1 MGFLAPIIG
10 GIVSAI
16 GSIGIIGKMVIAVGL
31 NLIVAKMEERRA
43 KKNQKQVGGVEF
55 ERQYGENVS
64 RQVACGL
71 VGLAG
76 HDTYVNTYGSSNKYL
91 EQAYT
96 AADFPCDGLSRIW
109 AGGALLPLEEILP
122 SIPHAKSYRIVSGT
136 YAGRMVFT
144 FYDGTQTTADAGM
157 VANANPPG
165 RWTADHVGTGIAWIK
180 VGLTYDSEHLS
191 QFPDFF
197 FEIRGARLYDIRK
210 DSTAGGSGP
219 HRWGVY
225 STYEFTE
232 NPILFEYNYRRGFS
246 VNDDMFCGMGM
257 DPVDLPFDRYATAA
271 NICDEGTDHG
281 KRYRCSVM
289 FDADVDHGDNIEA
302 VMRACGGIVI
312 DSVEGSWPLVGTD
325 QPIVETFTD
334 DDLVVGE
341 PVRYQ
346 RRRSMA
352 DLVNIVSGTYPE
364 PANMWSPAGYDV
376 QTNPAYVALDRRTR
390 DVPLD
395 FPTVPYKAQANQLAS
410 IYFNENRYEATAD
423 IVLRPRFQTIKAGD
437 WVRWNSARYGDR
449 IYMVPGR
456 AIRALTSDGPRNV
469 ALSLQERSG
478 AIYDGVGVIAPTVP
492 LPPGEP
498 VYLNELQDF
507 AVIAVKGVGADGRS
521 YPAFRISWAP
531 IADLTVTSITFEY
544 WIKTEPTNKFS
555 KQVSAADGTVTFI
568 QEGVLSLTDYE
579 FRYKL
584 AAARPTNWIVPIT
597 VKSLDGGNADLE
609 IGLGRL
615 GEDVKSRFE
624 DIQSELN
631 NFFRPRLEELAV
643 SWMMESALGQVQRS
657 EMKEQVGSSLAKVAD
672 EILVRAR
679 EDEALA
685 ARISTVL
692 AQVGDVRGEVVKEQ
706 VARVNADGALASD
719 ITSLKASTAANK
731 ASIFSEAQARA
742 NGDSALASSVM
753 SLSSTV
759 GNNKARLISEEQ
771 ARANGDSALAASV
784 NGVSADLN
792 GRFAQGLVKFEAA
805 ADQSGVNARFSVML
819 RAGLGDAFKDS
830 GFYVELYT
838 EGAVLK
844 SRFAVKADQFVILN
858 PGGPSFLP
866 VVVENGELRLNI
878 INAGTLRAG
887 EILAQN
893 NKYRLVLNTGT
904 HEWYE

>member
-16 GSIGIIGKMVIAVGL
+16 GSLGIVGKMVIAVGL
-31 NLIVAKMEERRA
+31 NLIVGKMEERRA

-64 RQVACGL
+64 RKVACGL

-91 EQAYT
+91 EQSYT

-109 AGGALLPLEEILP
+109 AGGALLQLEEILP
-122 SIPHAKSYRIVSGT
+122 SIPHAKSYRVVSGT
-136 YAGRMVFT
+136 YAGLMVFT
-144 FYDGTQTTADAGM
+144 FYDGTQTAADAGM

-165 RWTADHVGTGIAWIK
+165 RWTADHIGTGIAWIK
-180 VGLTYDSEHLS
+180 VSLTYDSEKLG

-197 FEIRGARLYDIRK
+197 FEIRGARLYDFRK

-257 DPVDLPFDRYATAA
+257 DAADLPFDRYATAA
-271 NICDEGTDHG
+271 NICDEATNHG

-312 DSVEGSWPLVGTD
+312 DSVDGSWPLVGTD

-334 DDLVVGE
+334 DDLVTGE

-449 IYMVPGR
+449 VYMVQAR

-469 ALSLQERSG
+469 ALSLQERDG
-478 AIYDGVGVIAPTVP
+478 AIYDGVGVVAPVIP

-498 VYLNELQDF
+498 IYLSELQDF
-507 AVIAVKGVGADGRS
+507 SVISVKAVGADGRS

-531 IADLTVTSITFEY
+531 IVDMTVTGITFEW
-544 WIKTEPTNKFS
+544 WIKTAPANKFS
-555 KQVSAADGTVTFI
+555 KQVSASDGTVTFL
-568 QEGVLSLTDYE
+568 QEGILSLTDYE
-579 FRYKL
+579 FRYRLL
-584 AAARPTNWIVPIT
+584 ADRPTNWVAPVT
-597 VKSLDGGNADLE
+597 VKSVDGGNADLE

-615 GEDVKSRFE
+615 GEDVKKRFE
-624 DIQSELN
+624 ELQREYDVVWQR
-631 NFFRPRLEELAV
+631 FEELATAFSLDGAVGEIKRQELKAAIGDAFAQIITEQRVRV
-643 SWMMESALGQVQRS
+643 S
-657 EMKEQVGSSLAKVAD
+657 
-672 EILVRAR
+672 

-685 ARISTVL
+685 QMITALTATVGSNLARL
-692 AQVGDVRGEVVKEQ
+692 
-706 VARVNADGALASD
+706 
-719 ITSLKASTAANK
+719 ITEET
-731 ASIFSEAQARA
+731 ARA
-742 NGDSALASSVM
+742 TQDSALASSI
-753 SLSSTV
+753 T
-759 GNNKARLISEEQ
+759 
-771 ARANGDSALAASV
+771 
-784 NGVSADLN
+784 GVSADVN
-792 GRFAQGLVKFEAA
+792 NRFAGGLVKFEAA

-819 RAGLGDAFKDS
+819 RAGLNNAFKES
-830 GFYVELYT
+830 GFYLEIYT
-838 EGAVLK
+838 DGGVLK
-844 SRFAVKADQFVILN
+844 SRFAVRADQFVIWN
-858 PGGPSFLP
+858 PGSPAFLP
-866 VVVENGELRLNI
+866 IVIENGELKLNI
-878 INAGTLRAG
+878 ANIGLVRAG
-887 EILAQN
+887 RLLSQNGKMDINLNNGTIEI
-893 NKYRLVLNTGT
+893 YS
-904 HEWYE
+904 

>member
-16 GSIGIIGKMVIAVGL
+16 GSIGIVGKMVIAVGL
-31 NLIVAKMEERRA
+31 NLIVGKMEERRA

-64 RQVACGL
+64 RKVACGL

-76 HDTYVNTYGSSNKYL
+76 HDTYVNTFGSSNKYL

-96 AADFPCDGLSRIW
+96 VADFPCDGLSRIW

-122 SIPHAKSYRIVSGT
+122 SVPHAKSYRIVSGT
-136 YAGRMVFT
+136 YAGLMVFT
-144 FYDGTQTTADAGM
+144 FYDGTQTAADAGM
-157 VANANPPG
+157 VANSNPPG
-165 RWTADHVGTGIAWIK
+165 RWTADHIGTGIAWIK
-180 VGLTYDSEHLS
+180 VSLTYDSEKLG

-232 NPILFEYNYRRGFS
+232 NPILFEYSYRRGFS

-257 DPVDLPFDRYATAA
+257 DAADLPFDRYATAA

-346 RRRSMA
+346 RRRSMT

-449 IYMVPGR
+449 IYMVQAR

-469 ALSLQERSG
+469 VLSLQERDG
-478 AIYDGVGVIAPTVP
+478 AIYDGVGVVAPVIP

-498 VYLNELQDF
+498 VYLSELQDF
-507 AVIAVKGVGADGRS
+507 SVIGVKAVGADGRS
-521 YPAFRISWAP
+521 YPAFRIAWAP
-531 IADLTVTSITFEY
+531 IVDMTVTAITFEW
-544 WIKTEPTNKFS
+544 WIKTAPANKFS
-555 KQVSAADGTVTFI
+555 KQVSASDGTITFL
-568 QEGVLSLTDYE
+568 QEGILSLTDYE
-579 FRYKL
+579 FRYRLL
-584 AAARPTNWIVPIT
+584 ADRPTNWTAPIT
-597 VKSLDGGNADLE
+597 VKSVDGGNADLE

-615 GEDVKSRFE
+615 GEDVKNRFE
-624 DIQSELN
+624 ELQGEFN
-631 NFFRPRLEELAV
+631 GVWQRLEELTTAFSLDGAV
-643 SWMMESALGQVQRS
+643 GEVKRQELKAAVGDAFAQIVTEQR
-657 EMKEQVGSSLAKVAD
+657 
-672 EILVRAR
+672 VRASQ
-679 EDEALA
+679 DEALSQLYTA
-685 ARISTVL
+685 LTATVGSNLARLIT
-692 AQVGDVRGEVVKEQ
+692 EET
-706 VARVNADGALASD
+706 ARATADSALSSR
-719 ITSLKASTAANK
+719 ITSLDATVAGNLARLVTEEQTRATA
-731 ASIFSEAQARA
+731 
-742 NGDSALASSVM
+742 DSALSS
-753 SLSSTV
+753 SIT
-759 GNNKARLISEEQ
+759 
-771 ARANGDSALAASV
+771 
-784 NGVSADLN
+784 GVSADVN
-792 GRFAQGLVKFEAA
+792 GRFAGGLVKFQAA

-819 RAGLGDAFKDS
+819 RAGVNDQFKES
-830 GFYVELYT
+830 GFYVEIYT
-838 EGAVLK
+838 ENSVLK
-844 SRFAVKADQFVILN
+844 SRFAVKADQFVVWN
-858 PGGPSFLP
+858 PGSAAYLP
-866 VVVENGELRLNI
+866 FVFENGELRLNVLNAGLI
-878 INAGTLRAG
+878 RAGRFLSYNNKVDFNLNAGTL
-887 EILAQN
+887 EF
-893 NKYRLVLNTGT
+893 YS
-904 HEWYE
+904 

>member
-16 GSIGIIGKMVIAVGL
+16 GSIGIVGKMVIAVGL
-31 NLIVAKMEERRA
+31 NLIVSKMEQRRA

-76 HDTYVNTYGSSNKYL
+76 HDTYVNTYGASNKYL

-96 AADFPCDGLSRIW
+96 VADFPCDGLSRIW
-109 AGGALLPLEEILP
+109 AGGALLSLEEILP
-122 SIPHAKSYRIVSGT
+122 SILHAKSYRIASGA

-144 FYDGTQTTADAGM
+144 FYDGTQTAADADM

-165 RWTADHVGTGIAWIK
+165 RWTADHIGTGIAWIK

-289 FDADVDHGDNIEA
+289 LDADVDHGDNIEA

-449 IYMVPGR
+449 IYMVQGR

-531 IADLTVTSITFEY
+531 IVDLTVTGITFEY
-544 WIKTEPTNKFS
+544 WIKTEPANKFS

-584 AAARPTNWIVPIT
+584 AAARPTNWIAPIT

-615 GEDVKSRFE
+615 GEDVKNRFE
-624 DIQSELN
+624 ELQGE
-631 NFFRPRLEELAV
+631 FSGVWQRLEELTAAFSLDGAV
-643 SWMMESALGQVQRS
+643 GEIKRQELKAAVGNAFAQIVIEQR
-657 EMKEQVGSSLAKVAD
+657 
-672 EILVRAR
+672 VRASQ
-679 EDEALA
+679 DEALA
-685 ARISTVL
+685 QLYTALTATVGSNLARL
-692 AQVGDVRGEVVKEQ
+692 
-706 VARVNADGALASD
+706 
-719 ITSLKASTAANK
+719 ITEET
-731 ASIFSEAQARA
+731 ARA
-742 NGDSALASSVM
+742 TADEALSSRIVSLDSKVGTNLARLVTEESTRATADSALTSI
-753 SLSSTV
+753 TQ
-759 GNNKARLISEEQ
+759 GI
-771 ARANGDSALAASV
+771 
-784 NGVSADLN
+784 SADMN
-792 GRFAQGLVKFEAA
+792 NRFAGGLVKFEAA

-819 RAGLGDAFKDS
+819 RANLGDAFKDS
-830 GFYVELYT
+830 GFYIEIYT
-838 EGAVLK
+838 EAAVLK
-844 SRFAVKADQFVILN
+844 SRFAVKADQFVVWN
-858 PGGPSFLP
+858 GGNNAFLP
-866 VVVENGELRLNI
+866 IVIENGELKLNI
-878 INAGTLRAG
+878 ANIGLVRSG
-887 EILAQN
+887 RLLAQN
-893 NKYRLVLNTGT
+893 GKMDINLNLGT
-904 HEWYE
+904 IEIYS

>member
-109 AGGALLPLEEILP
+109 AGGALLSLEEILP
-122 SIPHAKSYRIVSGT
+122 SIPHAKSYRIASGA

-144 FYDGTQTTADAGM
+144 FYDGTQTAADAGM

-165 RWTADHVGTGIAWIK
+165 RWTADHIGTGIAWIK

-334 DDLVVGE
+334 DDLVAGE

-410 IYFNENRYEATAD
+410 IYFNENRYEATSD

-449 IYMVPGR
+449 VYMVQGR

-469 ALSLQERSG
+469 ALSLQERNG

-531 IADLTVTSITFEY
+531 IADLTVTGITFEY
-544 WIKTEPTNKFS
+544 WIKTEPANKFS
-555 KQVSAADGTVTFI
+555 KQVSAADGTVTFL

-584 AAARPTNWIVPIT
+584 AAARPTNWIAPIT

-615 GEDVKSRFE
+615 GEDVKNRFE
-624 DIQSELN
+624 ELQGEFN
-631 NFFRPRLEELAV
+631 GVWQRLEELTSAFSLDGAV
-643 SWMMESALGQVQRS
+643 GEIKRQELKAAVGEAFAQIVIEQR
-657 EMKEQVGSSLAKVAD
+657 
-672 EILVRAR
+672 VRASQ
-679 EDEALA
+679 DEALA
-685 ARISTVL
+685 QLYTALTATVGSNLARLITEETARATADEALSSRIVSLDSKVGTNL
-692 AQVGDVRGEVVKEQ
+692 ARLITEENTRASQ
-706 VARVNADGALASD
+706 DGALASS
-719 ITSLKASTAANK
+719 IT
-731 ASIFSEAQARA
+731 
-742 NGDSALASSVM
+742 
-753 SLSSTV
+753 
-759 GNNKARLISEEQ
+759 
-771 ARANGDSALAASV
+771 
-784 NGVSADLN
+784 GVSADMN
-792 GRFAQGLVKFEAA
+792 GRFAGGLVKFEAA
-805 ADQSGVNARFSVML
+805 ADQSGVNARFSGML
-819 RAGLGDAFKDS
+819 RAGLGDQFKDS
-830 GFYVELYT
+830 GFYIELYT
-838 EGAVLK
+838 EGGVLK
-844 SRFAVKADQFVILN
+844 SRFAVKADQFVVWN
-858 PGGPSFLP
+858 GGSNAFLP
-866 VVVENGELRLNI
+866 IVIENGELKLNI
-878 INAGTLRAG
+878 ANIGLVRSG
-887 EILAQN
+887 RLLAQN
-893 NKYRLVLNTGT
+893 GKMDINLNNGT
-904 HEWYE
+904 IEIYS

>member
-76 HDTYVNTYGSSNKYL
+76 HDTYVNTYGSSNKFL

-96 AADFPCDGLSRIW
+96 ASDFPCDGLSRIW
-109 AGGALLPLEEILP
+109 AGGALLSLEEILP
-122 SIPHAKSYRIVSGT
+122 SIPHAKSYRIASGA
-136 YAGRMVFT
+136 YAGRMIFT
-144 FYDGTQTTADAGM
+144 FYDGTQTAADAGM

-165 RWTADHVGTGIAWIK
+165 RWTADHIGTGIAWIK

-210 DSTAGGSGP
+210 DSTAGGSGS

-225 STYEFTE
+225 STYEFNE

-334 DDLVVGE
+334 DDLVAGE

-376 QTNPAYVALDRRTR
+376 QTNAAYVALDRRTR

-437 WVRWNSARYGDR
+437 WVRWISARYGDR
-449 IYMVPGR
+449 VYMVQGR

-531 IADLTVTSITFEY
+531 IADLTVTGITFEY
-544 WIKTEPTNKFS
+544 WIKTEPANKFS
-555 KQVSAADGTVTFI
+555 KQASAADGTVTFI

-584 AAARPTNWIVPIT
+584 AAARPTNWIATIT

-615 GEDVKSRFE
+615 GEDVKNRFE
-624 DIQSELN
+624 ELQGE
-631 NFFRPRLEELAV
+631 FSGVWQRLEELTTAFSLDGAV
-643 SWMMESALGQVQRS
+643 GEIKRQELKAAVGEAFAQIVMEQRVRVSA
-657 EMKEQVGSSLAKVAD
+657 
-672 EILVRAR
+672 
-679 EDEALA
+679 DEALA
-685 ARISTVL
+685 QLYTALSASVGANLARLIVEET
-692 AQVGDVRGEVVKEQ
+692 
-706 VARVNADGALASD
+706 
-719 ITSLKASTAANK
+719 
-731 ASIFSEAQARA
+731 ARA
-742 NGDSALASSVM
+742 TADSALSSRIVSLDAEVDGNLARLAAEELTRANADSALASI
-753 SLSSTV
+753 TQ
-759 GNNKARLISEEQ
+759 GI
-771 ARANGDSALAASV
+771 
-784 NGVSADLN
+784 SADMN
-792 GRFAQGLVKFEAA
+792 NRFAGGLVKFEAA

-819 RAGLGDAFKDS
+819 RANLDDVFKDS
-830 GFYVELYT
+830 GFYIEIYT
-838 EGAVLK
+838 EADTLK
-844 SRFAVKADQFVILN
+844 SRFAVKADQFVIWN
-858 PGGPSFLP
+858 GGSSAFLP
-866 VVVENGELRLNI
+866 IVIENGELKLNI
-878 INAGTLRAG
+878 ANIGLVRSG
-887 EILAQN
+887 RLLAQN
-893 NKYRLVLNTGT
+893 GKMDINLNNGT
-904 HEWYE
+904 IEIYS

>member
-16 GSIGIIGKMVIAVGL
+16 GSLGIVGKMVIAVGL
-31 NLIVAKMEERRA
+31 NLIVGKMEERRA

-64 RQVACGL
+64 RKVACGL

-96 AADFPCDGLSRIW
+96 VADFPCDGLSRIW
-109 AGGALLPLEEILP
+109 AGGALLQLEEILP
-122 SIPHAKSYRIVSGT
+122 SIPHAKSYRVVSGT
-136 YAGRMVFT
+136 YAGLMVFT
-144 FYDGTQTTADAGM
+144 FYDGTQTAADSGM

-165 RWTADHVGTGIAWIK
+165 RWTADHIGTGIAWIK
-180 VGLTYDSEHLS
+180 VSLTYDSEKLG

-197 FEIRGARLYDIRK
+197 FEIRGARLYDFRK

-232 NPILFEYNYRRGFS
+232 SPILAEYNYRRGFS

-257 DPVDLPFDRYATAA
+257 DAADLPFDRYATAA
-271 NICDEGTDHG
+271 NICDEATDHG

-334 DDLVVGE
+334 DDLVTGE

-437 WVRWNSARYGDR
+437 WVRWNSARYGNR
-449 IYMVPGR
+449 VYMVQAR

-469 ALSLQERSG
+469 VLSLQERDG
-478 AIYDGVGVIAPTVP
+478 AIYDGVGVVAPVIP

-498 VYLNELQDF
+498 VYLSELQDF
-507 AVIAVKGVGADGRS
+507 SVIGVKAVGADGRS
-521 YPAFRISWAP
+521 YPAFRIAWAP
-531 IADLTVTSITFEY
+531 IVDMTVTGITFEW
-544 WIKTEPTNKFS
+544 WIKSAPANKFS
-555 KQVSAADGTVTFI
+555 KQVSVSDGTVTFL
-568 QEGVLSLTDYE
+568 QEGILSLTDYE
-579 FRYKL
+579 FRYRLL
-584 AAARPTNWIVPIT
+584 ADRPTNWVAPIT
-597 VKSLDGGNADLE
+597 VKSVDGGNADLE
-609 IGLGRL
+609 VGLGRL
-615 GEDVKSRFE
+615 GEDVKK
-624 DIQSELN
+624 
-631 NFFRPRLEELAV
+631 RLEELQREYDVVWQRFEELTTAFSLEGAV
-643 SWMMESALGQVQRS
+643 GEVKRQELKAAVGDAFAQIITEQR
-657 EMKEQVGSSLAKVAD
+657 
-672 EILVRAR
+672 VRVSQ
-679 EDEALA
+679 DEALA
-685 ARISTVL
+685 QLISALTATVGSNLARL
-692 AQVGDVRGEVVKEQ
+692 
-706 VARVNADGALASD
+706 
-719 ITSLKASTAANK
+719 ITEET
-731 ASIFSEAQARA
+731 ARA
-742 NGDSALASSVM
+742 TQDSALASSI
-753 SLSSTV
+753 T
-759 GNNKARLISEEQ
+759 
-771 ARANGDSALAASV
+771 
-784 NGVSADLN
+784 GVSVDVN
-792 GRFAQGLVKFEAA
+792 NRFAGGLVKFEAA
-805 ADQSGVNARFSVML
+805 ADQSGVTSRFSVML
-819 RAGLGDAFKDS
+819 RATLNDTFKDS
-830 GFYVELYT
+830 GFYIEIYT
-838 EGAVLK
+838 QSGVLK
-844 SRFAVKADQFVILN
+844 SRFAVKADQFVVWN
-858 PGGPSFLP
+858 GGSNAFLP
-866 VVVENGELRLNI
+866 IVIENGELKLNI
-878 INAGTLRAG
+878 ANIGLIRSGRLLSQNGKMDINLNNGTI
-887 EILAQN
+887 EI
-893 NKYRLVLNTGT
+893 YS
-904 HEWYE
+904 

>member
-16 GSIGIIGKMVIAVGL
+16 GSIGIVGKMVIAVGL
-31 NLIVAKMEERRA
+31 NLIVGKMEERRA

-64 RQVACGL
+64 RKVACGL
-71 VGLAG
+71 VGLSG

-96 AADFPCDGLSRIW
+96 LADFPCDGLSRIW
-109 AGGALLPLEEILP
+109 AGGALLQLEEILP
-122 SIPHAKSYRIVSGT
+122 SIPHAKSYRVVSGT
-136 YAGRMVFT
+136 YAGLMVFT
-144 FYDGTQTTADAGM
+144 FYDGTQTAADAGM

-165 RWTADHVGTGIAWIK
+165 RWTADHIGTGIAWIK
-180 VGLTYDSEHLS
+180 VSLTYDSEKLG

-232 NPILFEYNYRRGFS
+232 SPILAEYNYRRGFS

-257 DPVDLPFDRYATAA
+257 DAADLPFDRYAMAA
-271 NICDEGTDHG
+271 NICDEATDHG

-334 DDLVVGE
+334 DDLVSGE

-437 WVRWNSARYGDR
+437 WVRWNSARYGNR
-449 IYMVPGR
+449 VYMVQAR

-469 ALSLQERSG
+469 ALSLQERDG
-478 AIYDGVGVIAPTVP
+478 AIYDGVGVVAPVIP

-498 VYLNELQDF
+498 VYLSELQDF
-507 AVIAVKGVGADGRS
+507 SVIGVKAVGADGRS
-521 YPAFRISWAP
+521 YPAFRIAWAP
-531 IADLTVTSITFEY
+531 IVDMTVTGITFEW
-544 WIKTEPTNKFS
+544 WIKAEPANKFS
-555 KQVSAADGTVTFI
+555 KQVSASDGTVTFL
-568 QEGVLSLTDYE
+568 QEGILSLTDYE
-579 FRYKL
+579 FRYRLL
-584 AAARPTNWIVPIT
+584 ADRPTNWVAPIT
-597 VKSLDGGNADLE
+597 VKSVDGGNADLE

-615 GEDVKSRFE
+615 GEDVKNRFE
-624 DIQSELN
+624 ELQGEFN
-631 NFFRPRLEELAV
+631 GVWQRLEELTTAFSLDGAV
-643 SWMMESALGQVQRS
+643 GEVKRQELKAAVGDAFAQIVMEQR
-657 EMKEQVGSSLAKVAD
+657 
-672 EILVRAR
+672 VRASQ
-679 EDEALA
+679 DEALSQLYTA
-685 ARISTVL
+685 LSASVGSNLARLIVEET
-692 AQVGDVRGEVVKEQ
+692 
-706 VARVNADGALASD
+706 
-719 ITSLKASTAANK
+719 
-731 ASIFSEAQARA
+731 ARA
-742 NGDSALASSVM
+742 TADAALSSRIVSLDAEVDSNLARLATEELTRATADSALAS
-753 SLSSTV
+753 TT
-759 GNNKARLISEEQ
+759 Q
-771 ARANGDSALAASV
+771 A
-784 NGVSADLN
+784 VSADMN
-792 GRFAQGLVKFEAA
+792 SRFAGGLVRFEAA

-819 RAGLGDAFKDS
+819 RANLNDTFKDS
-830 GFYVELYT
+830 GFYVEIYT
-838 EGAVLK
+838 ESSVLK
-844 SRFAVKADQFVILN
+844 SRFAVKADQFVVWN
-858 PGGPSFLP
+858 PGSSAFLP
-866 VVVENGELRLNI
+866 FVFENGELRLNVLNVGLI
-878 INAGTLRAG
+878 RAG
-887 EILAQN
+887 RFLSPNGRVDFNLIAETLEF
-893 NKYRLVLNTGT
+893 YS
-904 HEWYE
+904 

>member
-16 GSIGIIGKMVIAVGL
+16 GSLGIVGKMVIAVGL
-31 NLIVAKMEERRA
+31 NLIVGKMEERRA

-64 RQVACGL
+64 RKVACGL

-96 AADFPCDGLSRIW
+96 VADFPCDGLSRIW
-109 AGGALLPLEEILP
+109 AGGALLQLEEILP
-122 SIPHAKSYRIVSGT
+122 SIPHAKSYRVVSGT
-136 YAGRMVFT
+136 YAGLMVFT
-144 FYDGTQTTADAGM
+144 FYNGTQTAADAGM
-157 VANANPPG
+157 VANANPLG
-165 RWTADHVGTGIAWIK
+165 RWTADHIGTGIAWIK
-180 VGLTYDSEHLS
+180 VSLTYDSEKLG

-257 DPVDLPFDRYATAA
+257 DAADLPFDRYTTAA
-271 NICDEGTDHG
+271 NICDEATDHG

-437 WVRWNSARYGDR
+437 WVRWNSARYGNR
-449 IYMVPGR
+449 VYMVQAR

-469 ALSLQERSG
+469 ALSLQERDG
-478 AIYDGVGVIAPTVP
+478 AIYDGVGVVAPVIP

-498 VYLNELQDF
+498 VYLSELQDF
-507 AVIAVKGVGADGRS
+507 SVIGVKAVGADGRS
-521 YPAFRISWAP
+521 YPAFRIAWAP
-531 IADLTVTSITFEY
+531 IVDMTVTGITFEW
-544 WIKTEPTNKFS
+544 WIKAEPANKFS
-555 KQVSAADGTVTFI
+555 KQVSASDGTVTFL
-568 QEGVLSLTDYE
+568 QEGILSLTDYE
-579 FRYKL
+579 FRYRLL
-584 AAARPTNWIVPIT
+584 ADRPTNWVAPIT
-597 VKSLDGGNADLE
+597 VKSVDGGNADLE

-615 GEDVKSRFE
+615 GEDVKNRFE
-624 DIQSELN
+624 ELQGEFN
-631 NFFRPRLEELAV
+631 GVWQRLEELTTAFSLDGAV
-643 SWMMESALGQVQRS
+643 GEIKRQELKAAVGDAFAQIVMEQR
-657 EMKEQVGSSLAKVAD
+657 
-672 EILVRAR
+672 VRASQ
-679 EDEALA
+679 DEALSQLYTA
-685 ARISTVL
+685 LSASVGSNLARLIVEET
-692 AQVGDVRGEVVKEQ
+692 
-706 VARVNADGALASD
+706 
-719 ITSLKASTAANK
+719 
-731 ASIFSEAQARA
+731 ARA
-742 NGDSALASSVM
+742 TADAALSSRIVSLDAEVDSNLARLATEELTRATADSALAS
-753 SLSSTV
+753 TT
-759 GNNKARLISEEQ
+759 Q
-771 ARANGDSALAASV
+771 A
-784 NGVSADLN
+784 VSADMN
-792 GRFAQGLVKFEAA
+792 GRFAGGLVKFEAA

-819 RAGLGDAFKDS
+819 RANLNDTFKDS
-830 GFYVELYT
+830 GFYVEIYT
-838 EGAVLK
+838 ESGVLK
-844 SRFAVKADQFVILN
+844 SRFAVKADQFVVWN
-858 PGGPSFLP
+858 PGSSAFLP
-866 VVVENGELRLNI
+866 FVFENGELRLNVLNVGLI
-878 INAGTLRAG
+878 RAG
-887 EILAQN
+887 RFLSPSGRVDFNLIAETLEF
-893 NKYRLVLNTGT
+893 YS
-904 HEWYE
+904 

>member
-16 GSIGIIGKMVIAVGL
+16 GSIGIVGKMVIAVGL
-31 NLIVAKMEERRA
+31 NLIVGKMEERRA

-64 RQVACGL
+64 RKVACGL

-96 AADFPCDGLSRIW
+96 VADFPCDGLSRIW
-109 AGGALLPLEEILP
+109 SGGALLQLEEILP
-122 SIPHAKSYRIVSGT
+122 SVPHAKSYRVVSGT
-136 YAGRMVFT
+136 FAGLMVFT
-144 FYDGTQTTADAGM
+144 FYDGTQTAADAGM

-165 RWTADHVGTGIAWIK
+165 RWTGDHIGTGISWIK
-180 VGLTYDSEHLS
+180 VGLTYDSEKLG

-232 NPILFEYNYRRGFS
+232 NPIVFEYNYRRGFS
-246 VNDDMFCGMGM
+246 VNDDLFCGMGM

-271 NICDEGTDHG
+271 NICDEMAGYG

-334 DDLVVGE
+334 DDLVTGE

-449 IYMVPGR
+449 VYMVQAR

-469 ALSLQERSG
+469 ALSLQERDG
-478 AIYDGVGVIAPTVP
+478 AIYDGVGVVAPVIP

-498 VYLNELQDF
+498 IYLSELQDF
-507 AVIAVKGVGADGRS
+507 SVLGVKAVGADGRS
-521 YPAFRISWAP
+521 YPAFRIAWAP
-531 IADLTVTSITFEY
+531 IVDLTVTGITFEW
-544 WIKTEPTNKFS
+544 WIKTAPANKFS
-555 KQVSAADGTVTFI
+555 KQVSASDGTVTFL
-568 QEGVLSLTDYE
+568 QEGILSLTDYE
-579 FRYKL
+579 FRYRLL
-584 AAARPTNWIVPIT
+584 ADRPTNWTAPIT
-597 VKSLDGGNADLE
+597 VKSVDGGNADLE
-609 IGLGRL
+609 IDLSRL
-615 GEDVKSRFE
+615 GEDVKNRFE
-624 DIQSELN
+624 ELQGEFDN
-631 NFFRPRLEELAV
+631 VWSRVEELTAAFSLEGAV
-643 SWMMESALGQVQRS
+643 GEIKRQELKASVGDALAQIIEERRVRASDDEAIAQLYTALTAT
-657 EMKEQVGSSLAKVAD
+657 VGSNLARLIVEETARATAD
-672 EILVRAR
+672 SAM
-679 EDEALA
+679 
-685 ARISTVL
+685 
-692 AQVGDVRGEVVKEQ
+692 
-706 VARVNADGALASD
+706 ASS
-719 ITSLKASTAANK
+719 ITSLDA
-731 ASIFSEAQARA
+731 EV
-742 NGDSALASSVM
+742 D
-753 SLSSTV
+753 
-759 GNNKARLISEEQ
+759 GNLVRLISEEQ
-771 ARANGDSALAASV
+771 VRATADSALSSSIT
-784 NGVSADLN
+784 GVSADLN
-792 GRFAQGLVKFEAA
+792 GRFAGGLVKFEAA
-805 ADQSGVNARFSVML
+805 ADQAGVNARFSVML
-819 RAGLGDAFKDS
+819 RATLNDAFKDS
-830 GFYVELYT
+830 GFYIEIYT
-838 EGAVLK
+838 EGGTLK
-844 SRFAVKADQFVILN
+844 SRFAVKADQFVVWN
-858 PGGPSFLP
+858 GGSNAFLP
-866 VVVENGELRLNI
+866 IVIENGELKLNI
-878 INAGTLRAG
+878 ANVGLIRSGRLLSQNNKVDFNLNAGTL
-887 EILAQN
+887 EF
-893 NKYRLVLNTGT
+893 YS
-904 HEWYE
+904 

>member
-1 MGFLAPIIG
+1 MGFLAPILG
-10 GIVSAI
+10 AVFGA
-16 GSIGIIGKMVIAVGL
+16 GSLGIIGKMVIAVGL
-31 NLIVAKMEERRA
+31 NLIVGKMEERRA

-64 RQVACGL
+64 RKVACGL

-76 HDTYVNTYGSSNKYL
+76 HDTYVNTFGSSNKYL

-96 AADFPCDGLSRIW
+96 VADFPCDGLSRIW

-122 SIPHAKSYRIVSGT
+122 SIPHAKSYRVASGT
-136 YAGRMVFT
+136 YAGLMVFT
-144 FYDGTQTTADAGM
+144 FYDGTQTAADAGM
-157 VANANPPG
+157 VANSNPPG
-165 RWTADHVGTGIAWIK
+165 RWTADHIGTGIAWIK
-180 VGLTYDSEHLS
+180 VSLTYDSEKLG

-232 NPILFEYNYRRGFS
+232 NPILFEYSYRRGFS

-257 DPVDLPFDRYATAA
+257 DAADLPFDRYATAA
-271 NICDEGTDHG
+271 NICDEATDHG

-334 DDLVVGE
+334 DDLVAGE

-423 IVLRPRFQTIKAGD
+423 IILRPRFQTIKAGD

-449 IYMVPGR
+449 VYMVQAR

-469 ALSLQERSG
+469 MLSLQERDG
-478 AIYDGVGVIAPTVP
+478 AIYDGVGVVAPVIP

-498 VYLNELQDF
+498 VYLSELQDF
-507 AVIAVKGVGADGRS
+507 SVIGVKAVGADGRS
-521 YPAFRISWAP
+521 YPAFRIAWAP
-531 IADLTVTSITFEY
+531 IVDMTVTGITFEW
-544 WIKTEPTNKFS
+544 WIKTAPANKFS
-555 KQVSAADGTVTFI
+555 KQVSASDGTITFL
-568 QEGVLSLTDYE
+568 QEGILSLTDYE
-579 FRYKL
+579 FRYRLL
-584 AAARPTNWIVPIT
+584 ADRPTNWTAPIT
-597 VKSLDGGNADLE
+597 VKSVDGGNADLE

-615 GEDVKSRFE
+615 GEDVKNRFE
-624 DIQSELN
+624 ELQGEFN
-631 NFFRPRLEELAV
+631 GVWQRLEELTTAFSLDGAV
-643 SWMMESALGQVQRS
+643 GEVKRQELKAAVGDAFAQIVTEQR
-657 EMKEQVGSSLAKVAD
+657 
-672 EILVRAR
+672 VRASQ
-679 EDEALA
+679 DEALSQLYTA
-685 ARISTVL
+685 LTATVGSNLARL
-692 AQVGDVRGEVVKEQ
+692 
-706 VARVNADGALASD
+706 
-719 ITSLKASTAANK
+719 ITEET
-731 ASIFSEAQARA
+731 ARA
-742 NGDSALASSVM
+742 TADSALSGRLTSLDVSVA
-753 SLSSTV
+753 
-759 GNNKARLISEEQ
+759 GNLGRLISEEQ
-771 ARANGDSALAASV
+771 ARATADSVLTASMT
-784 NGVSADLN
+784 GISADMN
-792 GRFAQGLVKFEAA
+792 GRFAGGLVKFQAS

-819 RAGLGDAFKDS
+819 RAGLGDQFKES
-830 GFYVELYT
+830 GFYLEIYT
-838 EGAVLK
+838 EGGVLK
-844 SRFAVKADQFVILN
+844 SRFAVKADQFVIWN
-858 PGGPSFLP
+858 PGSPAFLP
-866 VVVENGELRLNI
+866 IVIENGELKLNI
-878 INAGTLRAG
+878 ANIGLIRSGRLLSQNGKMDINLNNGTI
-887 EILAQN
+887 EI
-893 NKYRLVLNTGT
+893 YS
-904 HEWYE
+904 

>member
-16 GSIGIIGKMVIAVGL
+16 GSLGIVGKMVIAVGL
-31 NLIVAKMEERRA
+31 NLIVGKMEERRA

-64 RQVACGL
+64 RKVACGL

-96 AADFPCDGLSRIW
+96 VADFPCDGLSRIW
-109 AGGALLPLEEILP
+109 AGGALLQLEEILP
-122 SIPHAKSYRIVSGT
+122 SIPHAKSYRVVSGT
-136 YAGRMVFT
+136 YAGLMVFT
-144 FYDGTQTTADAGM
+144 FYNGTQTAADAGM
-157 VANANPPG
+157 VANANPLG
-165 RWTADHVGTGIAWIK
+165 RWTADHIGTGIAWIK
-180 VGLTYDSEHLS
+180 VSLTYDSEKLG

-257 DPVDLPFDRYATAA
+257 DAADLPFDRYATAA
-271 NICDEGTDHG
+271 NICDEATDHG

-437 WVRWNSARYGDR
+437 WVRWNSARYGNR
-449 IYMVPGR
+449 VYMVQAR

-469 ALSLQERSG
+469 ALSLQERDG
-478 AIYDGVGVIAPTVP
+478 AIYDGVGVVAPVIP

-498 VYLNELQDF
+498 VYLSELQDF
-507 AVIAVKGVGADGRS
+507 SVIGVKAVGADGRS
-521 YPAFRISWAP
+521 YPAFRIAWAP
-531 IADLTVTSITFEY
+531 IVDMTVTGITFEW
-544 WIKTEPTNKFS
+544 WIKAEPANKFS
-555 KQVSAADGTVTFI
+555 KQVSASDGTVTFL
-568 QEGVLSLTDYE
+568 QEGILSLTDYE
-579 FRYKL
+579 FRYRLL
-584 AAARPTNWIVPIT
+584 ADRPTNWVAPIT
-597 VKSLDGGNADLE
+597 VKSVDGGNADLE

-615 GEDVKSRFE
+615 GEDVKNRFE
-624 DIQSELN
+624 ELQGEFN
-631 NFFRPRLEELAV
+631 GVWQRLEELTTAFSLDGAV
-643 SWMMESALGQVQRS
+643 GEVKRQELKAAVGDAFAQIVMEQRVRASQDEALSQLYTALSATVGSNLARLITEETARATADSALSSRIGS
-657 EMKEQVGSSLAKVAD
+657 LDAQVGSNLARLAT
-672 EILVRAR
+672 EEQTRA
-679 EDEALA
+679 
-685 ARISTVL
+685 
-692 AQVGDVRGEVVKEQ
+692 
-706 VARVNADGALASD
+706 
-719 ITSLKASTAANK
+719 TA
-731 ASIFSEAQARA
+731 
-742 NGDSALASSVM
+742 DSALSS
-753 SLSSTV
+753 SIT
-759 GNNKARLISEEQ
+759 
-771 ARANGDSALAASV
+771 
-784 NGVSADLN
+784 GVSADMN
-792 GRFAQGLVKFEAA
+792 GRFAGGLVKFEAA

-819 RAGLGDAFKDS
+819 RANLNDTFKDS
-830 GFYVELYT
+830 GFYVEIYT
-838 EGAVLK
+838 ESSVLK
-844 SRFAVKADQFVILN
+844 SRFAVKADQFVVWN
-858 PGGPSFLP
+858 PGSSAFLP
-866 VVVENGELRLNI
+866 FVFENGELRLNVLNVGLI
-878 INAGTLRAG
+878 RAG
-887 EILAQN
+887 RFLSPSGRVDFNLIAETLEF
-893 NKYRLVLNTGT
+893 YS
-904 HEWYE
+904 

>member
-16 GSIGIIGKMVIAVGL
+16 GSIGIVGKMVIAVGL
-31 NLIVAKMEERRA
+31 NLIVSKMEERRA

-109 AGGALLPLEEILP
+109 AGGALLSLEEILP
-122 SIPHAKSYRIVSGT
+122 SIPHAKSYRIASGA

-144 FYDGTQTTADAGM
+144 FYDGTQTAADAGM

-165 RWTADHVGTGIAWIK
+165 RWTADHIGTGIAWIK
-180 VGLTYDSEHLS
+180 VGLTYDSGHLS

-210 DSTAGGSGP
+210 DSSAGGSGL
-219 HRWGVY
+219 HRWGVF

-334 DDLVVGE
+334 DDLVLGE

-410 IYFNENRYEATAD
+410 IYFNENRYEATSD

-449 IYMVPGR
+449 VYMVQGR
-456 AIRALTSDGPRNV
+456 AIRALTNDGPRNV
-469 ALSLQERSG
+469 ALALQERNG

-521 YPAFRISWAP
+521 YPAFRVSWAP
-531 IADLTVTSITFEY
+531 IADLTVTSVTFEY
-544 WIKTEPTNKFS
+544 WIKTEPANKFS

-568 QEGVLSLTDYE
+568 QEGVLSLTDYD

-584 AAARPTNWIVPIT
+584 AAARPTNWTAPIT

-615 GEDVKSRFE
+615 GQDVKNRFE
-624 DIQSELN
+624 ELQTEVGDVWRRVEEALTA
-631 NFFRPRLEELAV
+631 FSLEGAVGEIKRQELRA
-643 SWMMESALGQVQRS
+643 EIG
-657 EMKEQVGSSLAKVAD
+657 GSLAQIV
-672 EILVRAR
+672 EERRVRATQ
-679 EDEALA
+679 DEALA
-685 ARISTVL
+685 QQYTGLSATVATNQARLFT
-692 AQVGDVRGEVVKEQ
+692 EE
-706 VARVNADGALASD
+706 
-719 ITSLKASTAANK
+719 T
-731 ASIFSEAQARA
+731 ARA
-742 NGDSALASSVM
+742 NGDSALASSI
-753 SLSSTV
+753 T
-759 GNNKARLISEEQ
+759 
-771 ARANGDSALAASV
+771 
-784 NGVSADLN
+784 GVSADLN
-792 GRFAQGLVKFEAA
+792 GRFANGLVKFEAA
-805 ADQSGVNARFSVML
+805 ADQSGVNLRFSVML
-819 RAGLGDAFKDS
+819 RANLGAQFKDS
-830 GFYVELYT
+830 GFYIELYT
-838 EGAVLK
+838 EAGVLK
-844 SRFAVKADQFVILN
+844 SRFAVKADQFVVWN
-858 PGGPSFLP
+858 GGSSAFLP
-866 VVVENGELRLNI
+866 IMIENGELKLNI
-878 INAGTLRAG
+878 ANIGLVRSG
-887 EILAQN
+887 RLLAQN
-893 NKYRLVLNTGT
+893 GKMDINLNNGT
-904 HEWYE
+904 IEIYS